1 MQHAFIPL
9 PLIGVNSP
17 HCALRAQSAIR
28 TVAEMA
34 EARVD
39 LTTQR
44 ALIADASTAQQVREA
59 VAVIRKAGYNVGTEQ
74 HVLNTP
80 GITCAGCA
88 NKAGAIL
95 NGLRGVVSARVDHV
109 TNTAQIEVVSD
120 MLTFD
125 DLLAA
130 LRPAGY
136 GLVREAAQRSMP

>member
-1 MQHAFIPL
+1 MQHAFIAL
-9 PLIGVNSP
+9 PLLGVNSP

-28 TVAEMA
+28 TVADLVD
-34 EARVD
+34 ARVD
-39 LTTQR
+39 LSSHR
-44 ALIADASTAQQVREA
+44 ALIADAVTAQQLRE
-59 VAVIRKAGYNVGTEQ
+59 VVQKIRDAGYDVQTEQ
-74 HVLNTP
+74 HVLNTT

-88 NKAGAIL
+88 NKAGSIL

-109 TNTAQIEVVSD
+109 TNTAEIEVVRD

-136 GLVREAAQRSMP
+136 GLVREAA